1 MDIRPIVAG
10 EEHQVIALW
19 QDCGLTRAWNDPK
32 RDLDFARGKTNST
45 VLIGHLDQK
54 IMASVMVG
62 HDGHRGN
69 IYYLAVAPQ
78 HQGKGFGRAMLQS
91 AETWLVAKG
100 IWKLNLTI
108 RAGNTKVVGFYERF
122 GYEEE
127 DVVMLGRWID
137 PTKKGE

>member
-1 MDIRPIVAG
+1 MDIRPVVAA
-10 EEHQVIALW
+10 ESDQVIALW
-19 QDCGLTRAWNDPK
+19 EECGLTRPWNDPR

-69 IYYLAVAPQ
+69 IYYFAVAPKY
-78 HQGKGFGRAMLQS
+78 QGKGFGRAMLQA

-100 IWKLNLTI
+100 VWKLHLSV
-108 RAGNTKVVGFYERF
+108 RSENTKVIGFYERL
-122 GYEEE
+122 GYEEQ
-127 DVVMLGRWID
+127 DVAMLGRWID
-137 PTKKGE
+137 PSKKSD